1 MSLSL
6 GRNET
11 AAELHQNL
19 TDGEVVRIEK
29 VRLDGRRTKY
39 WMGRSETELSS
50 GSCHKQKKKTP
61 QNEKM
66 RWHCVL
72 NTPPHPQDTFYI
84 AINSAILAAGNKKER
99 RKSPPPSHVLSM
111 CSLPG

>member
-6 GRNET
+6 GRNEIT
-11 AAELHQNL
+11 LELHQNL

-29 VRLDGRRTKY
+29 IRLDERIKY

-50 GSCHKQKKKTP
+50 GSCHKQTKKTP

-66 RWHCVL
+66 HWHCVL
-72 NTPPHPQDTFYI
+72 NTPPHLQDTFYI

-99 RKSPPPSHVLSM
+99 RKSPPPSHVFSM
-111 CSLPG
+111 CLLPG

>member
-50 GSCHKQKKKTP
+50 GSCHKQKNTHHKTRRCTGIVYSTLLP
-61 QNEKM
+61 TL
-66 RWHCVL
+66 R
-72 NTPPHPQDTFYI
+72 
-84 AINSAILAAGNKKER
+84 ILFT
-99 RKSPPPSHVLSM
+99 LQ
-111 CSLPG
+111 

>member
-50 GSCHKQKKKTP
+50 GSCHK
-61 QNEKM
+61 
-66 RWHCVL
+66 
-72 NTPPHPQDTFYI
+72 
-84 AINSAILAAGNKKER
+84 
-99 RKSPPPSHVLSM
+99 
-111 CSLPG
+111 

>member
-29 VRLDGRRTKY
+29 DL
-39 WMGRSETELSS
+39 MGEQNTGWADR
-50 GSCHKQKKKTP
+50 KQNYHQALATNKKKKHHKTRRCTGIVYSTLLP
-61 QNEKM
+61 TL
-66 RWHCVL
+66 R
-72 NTPPHPQDTFYI
+72 
-84 AINSAILAAGNKKER
+84 ILFT
-99 RKSPPPSHVLSM
+99 LQ
-111 CSLPG
+111 

>member
-39 WMGRSETELSS
+39 WMGRLETELSS
-50 GSCHKQKKKTP
+50 GSCHKQKKK
-61 QNEKM
+61 
-66 RWHCVL
+66 
-72 NTPPHPQDTFYI
+72 NTTKRED
-84 AINSAILAAGNKKER
+84 ALALCIQHS
-99 RKSPPPSHVLSM
+99 SPPSGYFLH
-111 CSLPG
+111 CNK

>member
-29 VRLDGRRTKY
+29 DL
-39 WMGRSETELSS
+39 MGEQNTGWADR
-50 GSCHKQKKKTP
+50 KQNYH
-61 QNEKM
+61 Q
-66 RWHCVL
+66 
-72 NTPPHPQDTFYI
+72 
-84 AINSAILAAGNKKER
+84 ALATNKKNTKREDALALCIQHS
-99 RKSPPPSHVLSM
+99 SPPSGYFLH
-111 CSLPG
+111 CNK